1 MTKSLKCLLMSVAM
15 LSGAWSQAS
24 ASDRLYMDA
33 VNIEPGETCQLALKM
48 ENSQPMYGFQADIT
62 LPQGLNFDTTADG
75 KADCQLSDRANDSY
89 TIVSNLVN
97 ASMLRVGTFSLTHTP
112 LTGSDGDLLYVSVT
126 ASEDFAGGML
136 TVSNIYASDANDNDV
151 IMPDFS
157 VEIGT
162 VHDDRLYL
170 SDEKMDVNTSRQVS
184 LILDNETVFTAFQ
197 ADIYTSPGIII
208 DDNSFALASR
218 VSDGHSISYK
228 RHNDEMVR
236 IAVFSPANTPFEG
249 QSGAVVTFDIN
260 AIYSGTQTVTLRNIR
275 FSTPDAR
282 EYLLPETEA
291 TITVDAPLSV
301 RDNMQDNPNV
311 SIDGT
316 TITVR
321 GLQEHEV
328 MNLYGADGTIR
339 YSAPCRGGIATVTVA
354 PHSMYILN
362 GKKIYIP

>member
-1 MTKSLKCLLMSVAM
+1 
-15 LSGAWSQAS
+15 
-24 ASDRLYMDA
+24 
-33 VNIEPGETCQLALKM
+33 
-48 ENSQPMYGFQADIT
+48 
-62 LPQGLNFDTTADG
+62 
-75 KADCQLSDRANDSY
+75 
-89 TIVSNLVN
+89 
-97 ASMLRVGTFSLTHTP
+97 
-112 LTGSDGDLLYVSVT
+112 
-126 ASEDFAGGML
+126 
-136 TVSNIYASDANDNDV
+136 
-151 IMPDFS
+151 
-157 VEIGT
+157 
-162 VHDDRLYL
+162 
-170 SDEKMDVNTSRQVS
+170 
-184 LILDNETVFTAFQ
+184 
-197 ADIYTSPGIII
+197 
-208 DDNSFALASR
+208 
-218 VSDGHSISYK
+218 
-228 RHNDEMVR
+228 MVR